1 MSPISQDEVDQAT
14 KEMTLGK
21 YPGLDGFR
29 TYFFH
34 HCWSLVK
41 EEVWKLL
48 EDSRTYQY
56 VLSALNASFI
66 SLTPKEDK
74 ETNPRK
80 FRPTALCNV
89 IYNLITKVIA
99 LRLNPLLLNFISL

>member
-1 MSPISQDEVDQAT
+1 MSPISQEEVDQAT

-21 YPGLDGFR
+21 YSGLDGFR

-41 EEVWKLL
+41 EEVWKLV

-56 VLSALNASFI
+56 VLLMLCQDFVSYLFMFDYLFDQVFLF
-66 SLTPKEDK
+66 SLTLSFQLP
-74 ETNPRK
+74 
-80 FRPTALCNV
+80 
-89 IYNLITKVIA
+89 
-99 LRLNPLLLNFISL
+99 